1 MLMRVMG
8 SFLTAGQL
16 DRTIRYGLVRVH
28 VGLGPAPRLPNAQGE
43 MVVEFSGDDLV
54 RCRDDQAS
62 FLFGQLS
69 QIVIRFRTHKSFCPE
84 KGRPVGAPTI
94 RRRQIRL
101 ALSFAGISLRSPL
114 MCECAT

>member
-28 VGLGPAPRLPNAQGE
+28 LGLGPAPRLPNAQGE

-54 RCRDDQAS
+54 RCRDDQAN
-62 FLFGQLS
+62 FLFGQLSQIVLS

-84 KGRPVGAPTI
+84 KGPSSLVHRPFEGA
-94 RRRQIRL
+94 RSVWLCRL
-101 ALSFAGISLRSPL
+101 RGSRLRL
-114 MCECAT
+114 H